1 LRALKNVRVTG
12 VSAGFLAGVL
22 LVFSAACGPGSPQG
36 SGEVPPE
43 LTFDNLAF
51 RVYRGSILE
60 AEGTARRASFRR
72 DSADVTASTADVRF
86 PASPG
91 HEEARLR
98 AAAGHG
104 NLKARWF
111 VAEGG
116 VRASQAGKV
125 AETERARYDAADGVV
140 RGDAPVTVR
149 GPGFRAEGAGF
160 TFDPH
165 EATVHLTGGTRVVAG
180 GSRR

>member
-1 LRALKNVRVTG
+1 M
-12 VSAGFLAGVL
+12 FLASAL
-22 LVFSAACGPGSPQG
+22 LASLAACAPGSPRG

-43 LTFDNLAF
+43 LTFDNLTF
-51 RVYRGSILE
+51 RVYRGPVLQ

-91 HEEARLR
+91 RDEARLL

-116 VRASQAGKV
+116 VRASQASQV
-125 AETERARYDAADGVV
+125 ADTEWARYDAADGLV
-140 RGDAPVTVR
+140 RGDAPVTMR
-149 GPGFRAEGAGF
+149 GPGFIAEGAGF
-160 TFDPH
+160 IFDPH
-165 EATVHLTGGTRVVAG
+165 EATVHLTGGTHVVAG